1 MPGSKRA
8 VKNFA
13 LADPIRGDLNCRQA
27 TCRLS
32 PPRGGPQNGHTFLTL
47 QKNGI
52 AIEVALVDVG
62 FKIATLIGMSVGRE
76 RRIML

>member
-1 MPGSKRA
+1 
-8 VKNFA
+8 
-13 LADPIRGDLNCRQA
+13 
-27 TCRLS
+27 
-32 PPRGGPQNGHTFLTL
+32 LTL